1 MSQAVTKKLMLFFPK
16 CECEKPIIYHLVKD
30 YDLKINILRAEVR
43 EMGGRLLMEVD
54 GKAANIKEAVKYLDG
69 AKVEVKELV
78 TYVEKNEERCTHCG
92 MCVSICPVE
101 AMTVDRTSWK
111 VHYDAEKCIACGM
124 CIDACPPG
132 AIKFRI

>member
-1 MSQAVTKKLMLFFPK
+1 MAKKKYLLGFSPDIVN
-16 CECEKPIIYHLVKD
+16 EAIVYRLVKD

-43 EMGGRLLMEVD
+43 ELGGRLLMEVE
-54 GKAANIKEAVKYLDG
+54 GKAANIKEATGYLNE
-69 AKVEVKELV
+69 AKVDVQELA

-92 MCVSICPVE
+92 MCISICPVE
-101 AMTVDRTSWK
+101 ALIMERPSWK
-111 VHYDAEKCIACGM
+111 VRYDSEKCIACGM

>member
-1 MSQAVTKKLMLFFPK
+1 MAKKKYLLGFSPDIVN
-16 CECEKPIIYHLVKD
+16 EAIVYRLVKD

-43 EMGGRLLMEVD
+43 ELGGRLLMEVE
-54 GKAANIKEAVKYLDG
+54 GKAANIKEAAGYLNE
-69 AKVEVKELV
+69 AKVDVQELA

-92 MCVSICPVE
+92 MCISICPVE
-101 AMTVDRTSWK
+101 ALIMERPSWK
-111 VHYDAEKCIACGM
+111 VRYDSEKCIACGM

>member
-1 MSQAVTKKLMLFFPK
+1 MAKKKFMLGFSPAIVN
-16 CECEKPIIYHLVKD
+16 EAIVYRLVKD

-43 EMGGRLLMEVD
+43 EIGGRLLMEVD
-54 GKAANIKEAVKYLDG
+54 GKASNIKEAVKYLDE

-78 TYVEKNEERCTHCG
+78 NYVEKNEERCTHCG

-101 AMTVDRTSWK
+101 ALTVDRTSWK

>member
-1 MSQAVTKKLMLFFPK
+1 MAKKKFMLGFSPVIVN
-16 CECEKPIIYHLVKD
+16 EAIVYRLVKD

-43 EMGGRLLMEVD
+43 EVGGRLLMEVE
-54 GKAANIKEAVKYLDG
+54 GKASNIKEAVEYLHQ

-78 TYVEKNEERCTHCG
+78 TYVEKNEDRCTHCG

-101 AMTVDRTSWK
+101 AMTVERPSWK
-111 VHYDAEKCIACGM
+111 VHYDADKCIACGM

>member
-1 MSQAVTKKLMLFFPK
+1 MVKKKFMLGFTPDLVN
-16 CECEKPIIYHLVKD
+16 EPIVYRLVKD

-43 EMGGRLLMEVD
+43 EMGGRLLMEVE
-54 GKAANIKEAVKYLDG
+54 GKAANIKEAVRFLNETRVD
-69 AKVEVKELV
+69 VQELA

-101 AMTVDRTSWK
+101 ALIMEKPAWK
-111 VHYDAEKCIACGM
+111 VRYDAERCIACGM

-132 AIKFRI
+132 AMKFRI